1 VIHELRIYHAV
12 PGRLPDLNK
21 RFETITLKLWE
32 KHGIR
37 QAGFWTVLIGPNNH
51 QLYYLVEWKDMA
63 ERELASLSWGLLPSW
78 SKKSQGNRPINA
90 RAESLFEK
98 PMFRNAIAKRRCLI
112 PADGFY
118 EWQQHPAGK
127 QPWHIGMID
136 DKTFALGGIWEY
148 WAIEGQEPVLS
159 CAIIVTD
166 ANEMI
171 RKLHERMPLI
181 IAREDWDRWLD
192 PALTDAAEIEQLLKP
207 FPAEEMRAYPVSSRV
222 NNVKNDDAGLIEP
235 AGPAGV

>member
-1 VIHELRIYHAV
+1 MQLMCGRYEVHTPVEELVREFDAV
-12 PGRLPDLNK
+12 LRADPAQLPPRYNV
-21 RFETITLKLWE
+21 
-32 KHGIR
+32 
-37 QAGFWTVLIGPNNH
+37 APSVLVPVVRVRKG
-51 QLYYLVEWKDMA
+51 

-78 SKKSQGNRPINA
+78 SKKAQGNRPINA

-136 DKTFALGGIWEY
+136 DSTFALGGIWEY

-159 CAIIVTD
+159 CAIIVTE
-166 ANEMI
+166 ANELV
-171 RKLHERMPLI
+171 RKMHERMPLI

-192 PALTDAAEIEQLLKP
+192 PELTDEAEIEQLLKP

-235 AGPAGV
+235 AG

>member
-1 VIHELRIYHAV
+1 MCGRYEVHTPVEDLAREFDAVLRADPAQLPPRYNIAPSLKV
-12 PGRLPDLNK
+12 PVVRVRKG
-21 RFETITLKLWE
+21 
-32 KHGIR
+32 
-37 QAGFWTVLIGPNNH
+37 
-51 QLYYLVEWKDMA
+51 

-78 SKKSQGNRPINA
+78 SKKAQGNRPINA

-98 PMFRNAIAKRRCLI
+98 PMFRNAIARRRCLI

-159 CAIIVTD
+159 CSDHRHRRQRDD
-166 ANEMI
+166 AQT
-171 RKLHERMPLI
+171 
-181 IAREDWDRWLD
+181 ARASCRS
-192 PALTDAAEIEQLLKP
+192 
-207 FPAEEMRAYPVSSRV
+207 SSRARTGT
-222 NNVKNDDAGLIEP
+222 AGSIPTSPTRRRIEAAP
-235 AGPAGV
+235 ECRSPPKRCARIPSAAA

>member
-1 VIHELRIYHAV
+1 MCGRYEVHSPVEELAREFDAV
-12 PGRLPDLNK
+12 LRADPAQLPPRYN
-21 RFETITLKLWE
+21 IAPSLKVPVVRVR
-32 KHGIR
+32 KG
-37 QAGFWTVLIGPNNH
+37 
-51 QLYYLVEWKDMA
+51 

-78 SKKSQGNRPINA
+78 SKKAQGNRPINA

-98 PMFRNAIAKRRCLI
+98 PMFRNAIARRRCLI

-166 ANEMI
+166 ANEMM

-192 PALTDAAEIEQLLKP
+192 PDLTDAAEIEQLLKP